1 MALTAEVLFV
11 NPDYLKRVTQ
21 LNGGV
26 EEAGHGSRHH
36 FGPGQ
41 YFQQYLGTDLLNKL
55 KADIRDA
62 LDGVYE
68 TLVDDYV
75 RKATA
80 WWSMVEMLPNLY
92 EARQRGPRIRTAE
105 NTAAIGPDDLH
116 CESRTHDRTRT
127 TPRAREY
134 LCANLTSVPGIQFEH
149 AAGYAPTMTAYY
161 QNGISSRR
169 SRPNRPDPPASSSN
183 DPQGQRTRPPCVVK
197 KGR

>member
-26 EEAGHGSRHH
+26 EEAVMV
-36 FGPGQ
+36 PAIILAQ
-41 YFQQYLGTDLLNKL
+41 DKYLQQYLGTDLLNKL
-55 KADIRDA
+55 KADIRDVSLA
-62 LDGVYE
+62 GVYE

-92 EARQRGPRIRTAE
+92 VKLDNGGLVIRTAE

-116 CESRTHDRTRT
+116 REIENARQNAQFYTTRLV
-127 TPRAREY
+127 EY
-134 LCANLTSVPGIQFEH
+134 LCANLTSYPEYSSNTSPDMLPQR
-149 AAGYAPTMTAYY
+149 TAYY
-161 QNGISSRR
+161 QNGMTISGGHDQID
-169 SRPNRPDPPASSSN
+169 PDLARKLL
-183 DPQGQRTRPPCVVK
+183 Q
-197 KGR
+197 